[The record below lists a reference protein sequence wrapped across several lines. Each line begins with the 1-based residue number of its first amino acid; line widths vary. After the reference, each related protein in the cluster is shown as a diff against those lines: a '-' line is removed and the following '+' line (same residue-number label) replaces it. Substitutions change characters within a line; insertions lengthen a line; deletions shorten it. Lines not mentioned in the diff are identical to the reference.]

1 MSQSTAIAP
10 RREDKTTVVVQQ
22 AGKQSWWTSLTPAQR
37 KIITSTAIALGISV
51 IAVAAFYFGNQIIK
65 EKVANHEQS
74 KSLGEDQHATWA
86 KQISN
91 AFIND
96 YKPGTNEVLLRKTL
110 REIPSM
116 EDFNKVSDSYKRM
129 TEGKELV
136 ADMTG
141 ELSHTEYTEMLAI
154 IKSKPEKAKD
164 AKKGVP
170 IYDPKG
176 WAQRIN
182 AAVNYQTWGMF
193 WGTDIDAIDAVV
205 LEMPSQQAFIDT
217 ASEYRN
223 LYGVS
228 IMDDLE
234 GDLSEDELN
243 KYRSMV
249 LSKPKK

>member
-1 MSQSTAIAP
+1 MSQSKAIAQQ
-10 RREDKTTVVVQQ
+10 REDKTTVVVQQ
-22 AGKQSWWTSLTPAQR
+22 AGKQSWWTSLTPGQR

-51 IAVAAFYFGNQIIK
+51 IAVAAFYFGNKIIK
-65 EKVANHEQS
+65 EKVASHEQS

-96 YKPGTNEVLLRKTL
+96 YKPGTNEPLLRKTL
-110 REIPSM
+110 REIPSR
-116 EDFNKVSDSYKRM
+116 EDFEKVSDSYRRM

-136 ADMTG
+136 SDMTG
-141 ELSHTEYTEMLAI
+141 ELSQTEYTEMLAI

-164 AKKGVP
+164 AKKGVAV
-170 IYDPKG
+170 YDPKG

-205 LEMPSQQAFIDT
+205 LEIPTQQAFLDT
-217 ASEYRN
+217 AKEYEIE
-223 LYGVS
+223 YGVK
-228 IMDDLE
+228 IMDDLG
-234 GDLSEDELN
+234 GDLSAEEMN
-243 KYRSMV
+243 KYRRMV
-249 LSKPKK
+249 LSKPRK